1 MARSSIIITGE
12 VLQLNTHGSLQ
23 VSQLGVVQWLQL
35 HMLHSLVL
43 KERERFRVEKV
54 QDGGAPG
61 PWRDYQAALD

>member
-43 KERERFRVEKV
+43 KEKEMFMVEIV
-54 QDGGAPG
+54 QG
-61 PWRDYQAALD
+61 WRTWTLEGLSGST